1 MKALAAFVRFVDRLN
16 DLVGRGVSWL
26 TLAMVLVTFAVVVL
40 RYGFSLGWVG
50 LQESY
55 VWLYALVFMLGAGYT
70 LLHNGHV
77 RVDIFYRPAS
87 IRFQAI
93 VDLCGAIFLL
103 LPMMVTV
110 AWVSFPYIASSWHQ
124 LEGSREAGGLEG
136 LFLLKTVLLV
146 FCLLLG
152 LQGLSMAGRSVLVL
166 TGHEEFMPPP
176 EEPEHL
182 S

>member
-16 DLVGRGVSWL
+16 DVIGRGVSWL

-93 VDLCGAIFLL
+93 VDLCGSIFLL
-103 LPMMVTV
+103 LPMMITV
-110 AWVSFPYIASSWHQ
+110 AWVSFPYIAASWHQ

-136 LFLLKTVLLV
+136 LFLLKSVLLV
-146 FCLLLG
+146 FCLLVG
-152 LQGLSMAGRSVLVL
+152 LQGLAMASRSVLIL
-166 TGHEEFMPPP
+166 TGHQEFMPPP

>member
-1 MKALAAFVRFVDRLN
+1 MKALVTFVRFVDRLN
-16 DLVGRGVSWL
+16 DLIGRGVSWL

-93 VDLCGAIFLL
+93 VDLCGSIFLL
-103 LPMMVTV
+103 LPMMATV